1 MTISEQLHFSILSA
15 PIAETDRRALSHAWY
30 SALYRAN
37 GQKTRLGAPAITN
50 QGRTAT
56 ISRPAARPSSA
67 PALAVVSRPGS
78 MRAFEARASAGERR
92 RPQLRLARQ
101 IEELVRRRASART
114 AATFVLEG
122 TRARVRVLVVAGGGS
137 VRLIAICSKRVR
149 DSVARAL
156 EQARY
161 ASAVHG
167 IVLHV
172 STREEGG
179 C

>member
-15 PIAETDRRALSHAWY
+15 PIAGTDRRALSQAWY

-37 GQKTRLGAPAITN
+37 GKRRLPGLRAIPN
-50 QGRTAT
+50 QGKTAA
-56 ISRPAARPSSA
+56 ISRPPVKSSRSAALSA
-67 PALAVVSRPGS
+67 VSRAGHIQS
-78 MRAFEARASAGERR
+78 RIQTAAAGERR
-92 RPQLRLARQ
+92 TPQLRLARQ
-101 IEELVRRRASART
+101 IEALVRRRASATT
-114 AATFVLEG
+114 AATFILDG

-137 VRLIAICSKRVR
+137 VRLIAICSKHVR

-161 ASAVHG
+161 ASAAHG
-167 IVLHV
+167 IVLHA
-172 STREEGG
+172 STREEAL